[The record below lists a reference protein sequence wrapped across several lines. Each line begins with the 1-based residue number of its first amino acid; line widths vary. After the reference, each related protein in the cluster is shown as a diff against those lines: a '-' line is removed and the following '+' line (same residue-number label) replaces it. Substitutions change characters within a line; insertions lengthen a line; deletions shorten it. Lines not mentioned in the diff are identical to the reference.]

1 MTNLSSSKTN
11 KGIINPENSLL
22 FLPIIIGTVILTLL
36 LTLIYKPLIKKLDN
50 EKAQINVL
58 NEKISYI
65 PIYKKYIEDVSLIAS
80 RARKQQAR
88 LLDIISDP
96 QELNT
101 ILSEI
106 NRISIDNDIEIIN
119 IVPKP
124 IVKNTKSKDKPLT
137 NTNSTST
144 STLIQDPFLLD
155 SIEKH
160 IFKLTLKGEFNKLLD
175 FLKELELIQSIA
187 ITDNIKIK
195 ATPINDKKE
204 KLRLIMSFDLSTYAK
219 ITINKLNN
227 IP

>member
-22 FLPIIIGTVILTLL
+22 FLPIIIGTVMLVLL
-36 LTLIYKPLIKKLDN
+36 LTLIYKPLIKRLDN
-50 EKAQINVL
+50 EKAQIKVL

-65 PIYKKYIEDVSLIAS
+65 PLYKKYIENISFITS
-80 RARKQQAR
+80 KARKQQER
-88 LLDIISDP
+88 LIEIISDP

-106 NRISIDNDIEIIN
+106 NRISINNDIEVIN

-124 IVKNTKSKDKPLT
+124 VEKNNKSKDNLLT
-137 NTNSTST
+137 KTNPTL
-144 STLIQDPFLLD
+144 TLIKDPFLVD

-175 FLKELELIQSIA
+175 FLKEIELIQSIV
-187 ITDNIKIK
+187 ITDNIQMK
-195 ATPINDKKE
+195 ANPINDKKE
-204 KLRLIMSFDLSTYAK
+204 KLKLIMSFDLSTYAK
-219 ITINKLNN
+219 ININNVNN

>member
-144 STLIQDPFLLD
+144 STLIQDPFLVD